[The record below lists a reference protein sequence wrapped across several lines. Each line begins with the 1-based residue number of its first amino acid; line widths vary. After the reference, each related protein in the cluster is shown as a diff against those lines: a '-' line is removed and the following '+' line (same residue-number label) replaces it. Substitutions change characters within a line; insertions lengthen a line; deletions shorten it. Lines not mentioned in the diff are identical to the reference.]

1 VGGILSTFGG
11 SVAMRPPMCGESAI
25 QPAINTQ
32 SAGRPEP
39 PGSTCSPLRGARIG
53 SHARKSLGSP
63 VWLTSRGG
71 LASPGDLFGNKHVG
85 LMSAYQLSVVMP
97 ASTIGPQ

>member
-1 VGGILSTFGG
+1 
-11 SVAMRPPMCGESAI
+11 
-25 QPAINTQ
+25 
-32 SAGRPEP
+32 
-39 PGSTCSPLRGARIG
+39 
-53 SHARKSLGSP
+53 